1 MSLVLMSC
9 TAVRAAPAAAAAPSR
24 ALRILRLSPDDGVYG
39 KVPDLTVTF
48 NQPVAVD
55 SVHYAT
61 AVEEAAGRLTL
72 VRNPVVT
79 ATARPDSVQLA
90 LGPLRPG
97 PYSVVLGPSISSTQG
112 ALLGT
117 ADVFD
122 FVYAPAPVA
131 WQEVQTG
138 QGRFTVWA
146 LASGERCGP
155 RRDSYLVTSAPTIKP
170 AYVRLLCA
178 NGHEQAVSALYATTA
193 SGVLVTSQSLTDQ
206 LVFDAEMQG
215 WVLGAPVPA
224 AGVLIAPATS
234 QWAQSNGPGSPLLA
248 ALYAM
253 AKASGATP
261 ERPPSRMHVY
271 TTVLASGIADGGAP
285 GEWHGQSQ
293 ADLSAVARMLQGVNT
308 VAEGVNLLVELVQTT
323 SDLSVPGAEAV
334 GLAVA
339 AAKAAG
345 SGTQI
350 TWDSLA
356 ALTAVQVTA
365 RAVDAAA
372 PAFTSVGR
380 ESPDPALAATIASLL
395 QFRVQRVQAALAA
408 TYAAQVA
415 TVPGGAIASALA
427 SRAIAE
433 DDPLAGSVVLGLH
446 LGFFLAAFTEWDVIG
461 AGFYQAAYIDNA
473 AAALAVAARRLQ
485 AAVEAAPAPPPALVQ
500 AALLAQRLQWAA
512 AADFYATAVDIV
524 RSDGWAEVVDQ
535 DLAGVVGDG
544 SAHLAAQNLPAW
556 KQLASGDQV
565 AAGRLLPG
573 DVETVPPLILGDAAA
588 FPLWPAPVRTLITCG
603 MTVTAPGTYVLKGF
617 PFTPDPLPLGE
628 GTRPQGCMAGVGY
641 GDNGVVVASPGV
653 VLDLS
658 GSGYDSVL
666 APAGAGILLTPN
678 AVGALV
684 QGGSVVGYEQD
695 SWAIGLQ
702 SEATGVYVRNL
713 SVEEFTRTGIWID
726 HGGGD
731 AVFGVRMMT
740 GDQAPGMG
748 LQVSDSAHVRVAGS
762 TFAST
767 APAQPWAAIALTSTS
782 DSTVIGNTITS
793 VGQGP
798 GGHFYDGIYVGCR
811 PPAPEPAAS
820 CPVSASD
827 QITANTIIVNNNT
840 GSPSSNNVFA
850 VALDLHVLRAVV
862 EDNVF
867 RGSGNGDVTWD
878 SAPCGTNS
886 WQSNKYEV
894 GSAGY
899 PVADGNHTCIR

>member
-1 MSLVLMSC
+1 MGVCRRVGSALAATMSLVLMSC

-178 NGHEQAVSALYATTA
+178 SGHEQAVSALYATTA

-261 ERPPSRMHVY
+261 ERPPSRMPVY

-339 AAKAAG
+339 ATKAAG

-356 ALTAVQVTA
+356 ALTAVEVTA
-365 RAVDAAA
+365 RVVDAAA

-408 TYAAQVA
+408 TYAASAA
-415 TVPGGAIASALA
+415 TWSVYL
-427 SRAIAE
+427 RWF
-433 DDPLAGSVVLGLH
+433 PLHG
-446 LGFFLAAFTEWDVIG
+446 
-461 AGFYQAAYIDNA
+461 
-473 AAALAVAARRLQ
+473 
-485 AAVEAAPAPPPALVQ
+485 
-500 AALLAQRLQWAA
+500 
-512 AADFYATAVDIV
+512 ATAL
-524 RSDGWAEVVDQ
+524 SSAAS
-535 DLAGVVGDG
+535 LTVGR
-544 SAHLAAQNLPAW
+544 PA
-556 KQLASGDQV
+556 ASGGSTQGGG
-565 AAGRLLPG
+565 AAGRAFCVAVQRFASFFITRPTPLPQRS
-573 DVETVPPLILGDAAA
+573 IAAA
-588 FPLWPAPVRTLITCG
+588 VTVGRGALATMRADAP
-603 MTVTAPGTYVLKGF
+603 MVLHADVDAF
-617 PFTPDPLPLGE
+617 ANAWRPVLATMVDP
-628 GTRPQGCMAGVGY
+628 AGVSHATGEREARVLY
-641 GDNGVVVASPGV
+641 TVMTGPIARVIDAWQGTHCAGALPWFRPATPVTSPGATASQPS
-653 VLDLS
+653 LL
-658 GSGYDSVL
+658 GSG
-666 APAGAGILLTPN
+666 AEPPTRRQMGTH
-678 AVGALV
+678 AL
-684 QGGSVVGYEQD
+684 
-695 SWAIGLQ
+695 
-702 SEATGVYVRNL
+702 
-713 SVEEFTRTGIWID
+713 
-726 HGGGD
+726 
-731 AVFGVRMMT
+731 
-740 GDQAPGMG
+740 
-748 LQVSDSAHVRVAGS
+748 
-762 TFAST
+762 
-767 APAQPWAAIALTSTS
+767 
-782 DSTVIGNTITS
+782 
-793 VGQGP
+793 
-798 GGHFYDGIYVGCR
+798 
-811 PPAPEPAAS
+811 
-820 CPVSASD
+820 
-827 QITANTIIVNNNT
+827 
-840 GSPSSNNVFA
+840 
-850 VALDLHVLRAVV
+850 
-862 EDNVF
+862 
-867 RGSGNGDVTWD
+867 
-878 SAPCGTNS
+878 
-886 WQSNKYEV
+886 
-894 GSAGY
+894 
-899 PVADGNHTCIR
+899 